1 MKFRQI
7 CLLLALLLLSGC
19 SAAHESVSEDDGYTT
34 DTATDAL
41 NYTTYVDKELGL
53 VMNLLATHLGNSRTA
68 LDSTELTANEMQN
81 VTETLLF
88 VSDAMDS
95 VDTLRPPEGYEDL
108 RLSALRRLEEAE
120 EAIKGYQ
127 SALENADSAAVE
139 AAVTGMESAYVAL
152 TGVFT
157 LMPE

>member
-1 MKFRQI
+1 MKYRLL
-7 CLLLALLLLSGC
+7 CLLFALLLLSGC
-19 SAAHESVSEDDGYTT
+19 STAHEPVSEDDGYTT

-53 VMNLLATHLGNSRTA
+53 VMNLLTTHLGNSRTA
-68 LDSTELTANEMQN
+68 SDSTELTDNEIQN
-81 VTETLLF
+81 VTETLLLI
-88 VSDAMDS
+88 SDAMDS
-95 VDTLRPPEGYEDL
+95 VDTLRPPNGYEDL

-120 EAIKGYQ
+120 EAIMGYQ
-127 SALENADSAAVE
+127 SALENSDSTAVE
-139 AAVTGMESAYVAL
+139 AAVTEMESAYVAL